1 MVGAITIAL
10 RLVRMTRKLKTAI
23 TVGVFII
30 GIVVVAGA
38 AVAADGGLTLVSSVG
53 RGRVTEFTVPVQ
65 TLLILTAL
73 SFLPAALVLVTSF
86 TRIIIVFAL
95 LKQALGLQT
104 VPPNIVLV
112 GLALFLSLFIMNP
125 VLTKIYDDA
134 YVPLSKGSI
143 EFEQALGNASVPL
156 KSFMIKN
163 TGTDELRLFSNLYTK
178 QEIARDNV
186 PFQVLVPAFAM
197 SEIKTAFIIGFL
209 IYLPFIAIDLAVA
222 SVLTSLGMVMVS
234 PMMFSLPLKL
244 IIFVLADGW
253 TLLGTSLVASFK
265 VS

>member
-1 MVGAITIAL
+1 MLLAPLAE
-10 RLVRMTRKLKTAI
+10 AQ
-23 TVGVFII
+23 
-30 GIVVVAGA
+30 GIP
-38 AVAADGGLTLVSSVG
+38 LVSSVT
-53 RGRVTEFTVPVQ
+53 RGNSTEFTVPVQ
-65 TLLILTAL
+65 TLLVLTAL

-104 VPPNIVLV
+104 APPNTVVV
-112 GLALFLSLFIMNP
+112 GLALFLTLFIMNP
-125 VLTKIYDDA
+125 VLSKIYDDA
-134 YVPLSKGSI
+134 YAPLAKGTI
-143 EFEQALGNASVPL
+143 QFEQALENAAVPL
-156 KSFMIKN
+156 KKFMLNN
-163 TGTDELRLFSNLYTK
+163 TGNDELRLFISLYQKPDVTR
-178 QEIARDNV
+178 ENV

-209 IYLPFIAIDLAVA
+209 IYVPFIAIDLAVA

-253 TLLGTSLVASFK
+253 TLLGTSLVASFNTG
-265 VS
+265 

>member
-1 MVGAITIAL
+1 LFKKTQLLIAFFL
-10 RLVRMTRKLKTAI
+10 LLCGMLLAPLADAQ
-23 TVGVFII
+23 
-30 GIVVVAGA
+30 GIP
-38 AVAADGGLTLVSSVG
+38 LVSSVT
-53 RGRVTEFTVPVQ
+53 RGNSTEFTVPVQ
-65 TLLILTAL
+65 TLLVLTAL

-104 VPPNIVLV
+104 APPNTVLV
-112 GLALFLSLFIMNP
+112 GLALFLTLFIMNP
-125 VLTKIYDDA
+125 VLSKIYDDA
-134 YVPLSKGSI
+134 YTPLAKGTI
-143 EFEQALGNASVPL
+143 QFEQALENAAVPL
-156 KSFMIKN
+156 KKFMLNN
-163 TGTDELRLFSNLYTK
+163 TGNDELRLFISLYQKPDVTR
-178 QEIARDNV
+178 ENV

-253 TLLGTSLVASFK
+253 TLLGTSLVASFNTG
-265 VS
+265 